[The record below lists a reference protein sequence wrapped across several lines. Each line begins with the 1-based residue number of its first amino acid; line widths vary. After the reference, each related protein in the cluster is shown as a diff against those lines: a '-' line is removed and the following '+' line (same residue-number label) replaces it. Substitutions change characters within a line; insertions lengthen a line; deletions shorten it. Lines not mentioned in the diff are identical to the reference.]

1 MNKKIITII
10 FTLSTMLFL
19 VGCSFTNNE
28 SNGSDKNYTYNDLDE
43 NQKEII
49 DNVYAELGD
58 WGYTYEPSAIPASKI
73 KFFYEDSKLIFA
85 AFIMIMGVEMVE
97 ALLFSI

>member
-43 NQKEII
+43 NQKDII
-49 DNVYAELGD
+49 DNVYA
-58 WGYTYEPSAIPASKI
+58 
-73 KFFYEDSKLIFA
+73 
-85 AFIMIMGVEMVE
+85 
-97 ALLFSI
+97 

>member
-28 SNGSDKNYTYNDLDE
+28 SSDGSYSYVCKECRKKCAWCGKKATRHYENMMHKEVFVCEETYKKMHDD
-43 NQKEII
+43 
-49 DNVYAELGD
+49 
-58 WGYTYEPSAIPASKI
+58 
-73 KFFYEDSKLIFA
+73 
-85 AFIMIMGVEMVE
+85 
-97 ALLFSI
+97 